1 MNINDPINHE
11 AKLVLDQKTL
21 DQMVEKR
28 RPNRPHYKELF
39 ESLSHSYRILMR
51 CVVALVVGLFMSL
64 VLCSILWMSLHEANK
79 TIKQLKSI
87 IELQKK

>member
-1 MNINDPINHE
+1 MNYNDPTNYEPIVV
-11 AKLVLDQKTL
+11 KSIGPF
-21 DQMVEKR
+21 KR
-28 RPNRPHYKELF
+28 KPNRPHYKELF
-39 ESLSHSYRILMR
+39 ESMSHSYRILMR

-64 VLCSILWMSLHEANK
+64 VLCSVLWMSLHEANK